1 MDHILTMATSYMTKH
16 QQNLEE
22 RQYILALVRITGTIR
37 GTYKEQLYQK
47 LGLESL
53 KKKDNGYQKL
63 RYFYK
68 IFNKQSLKYLLLC
81 LVDHTAKD
89 TWKISPSFKV
99 RLYLSD
105 CKRN

>member
-1 MDHILTMATSYMTKH
+1 MATSYMTKH

-53 KKKDNGYQKL
+53 KKK
-63 RYFYK
+63 R
-68 IFNKQSLKYLLLC
+68 
-81 LVDHTAKD
+81 
-89 TWKISPSFKV
+89 
-99 RLYLSD
+99 
-105 CKRN
+105 

>member
-68 IFNKQSLKYLLLC
+68 IFNKQSTYLVNIIPVSSRHTLQDTSKMFLL
-81 LVDHTAKD
+81 
-89 TWKISPSFKV
+89 
-99 RLYLSD
+99 
-105 CKRN
+105 